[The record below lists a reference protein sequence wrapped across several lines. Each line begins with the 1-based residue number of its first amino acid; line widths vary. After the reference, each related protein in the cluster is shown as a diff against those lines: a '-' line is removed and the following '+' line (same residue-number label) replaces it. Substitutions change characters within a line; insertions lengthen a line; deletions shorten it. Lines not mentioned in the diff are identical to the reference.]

1 MFTNGN
7 VTRVTQVTFEKYTFT
22 LWPYLSTPS
31 NKKPEPLLMGSEF
44 QNLKTGH
51 YGHNNA
57 FSFSHD
63 YENTKEN
70 ITFMTFICEFQIR
83 YYTHD

>member
-1 MFTNGN
+1 
-7 VTRVTQVTFEKYTFT
+7 
-22 LWPYLSTPS
+22 
-31 NKKPEPLLMGSEF
+31 MGSEF

-63 YENTKEN
+63 CENTKEN